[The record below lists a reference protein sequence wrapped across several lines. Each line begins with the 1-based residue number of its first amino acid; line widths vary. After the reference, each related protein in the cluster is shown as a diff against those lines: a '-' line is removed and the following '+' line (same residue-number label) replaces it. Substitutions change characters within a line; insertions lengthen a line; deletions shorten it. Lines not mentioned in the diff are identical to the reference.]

1 VFFTQP
7 FWVSILVPVFLAPVL
22 LMVSLVV
29 QPRRGD
35 GFDTSV
41 FLSIAGLAMAFVM
54 GGAVLA
60 VVLLGFVLFTHAIAF
75 AIERAV
81 NREDHQSSR
90 GLQARVWLVA
100 AVAVHLAMVAAIVRA
115 GLTIVRPRG
124 SVGLLVPFGV
134 SYFAFHGISYVVD
147 VYRRRVVANHS
158 RCQLAVHLMLLPM
171 IAGGPV
177 NYRGI
182 APQLAHGWPSLSDYS
197 YGVRRL
203 VIGVWKVFVV
213 AELAGREADSAF
225 ALRPVGLNALA
236 AWLGLASFTLQI
248 YYAFSGYS
256 DMGLGLA
263 RMVGIRLQENFRWP
277 YVGQTVGEFWQRW
290 HLGLSAWFREYA
302 TLSLDGD
309 RSALTPAMREA
320 VVILLCGI
328 WYGAGWSFVAW
339 GVYQAALILAERTG
353 IGALVQRLPI
363 FARHVYVL
371 VAVMAGWVILRGQT
385 LDGVLL
391 FFKALAGQNS
401 SALGRPPTVAPEVW
415 LVLVTAAIGCAPVF
429 QAVRRWT
436 VAIDGLILALLM
448 LLFAPFL
455 FAWRCG
461 SMVVTPIAR
470 WWRLWRS
477 SAMRADSG
485 R

>member
-1 VFFTQP
+1 
-7 FWVSILVPVFLAPVL
+7 
-22 LMVSLVV
+22 
-29 QPRRGD
+29 
-35 GFDTSV
+35 
-41 FLSIAGLAMAFVM
+41 
-54 GGAVLA
+54 
-60 VVLLGFVLFTHAIAF
+60 
-75 AIERAV
+75 
-81 NREDHQSSR
+81 
-90 GLQARVWLVA
+90 
-100 AVAVHLAMVAAIVRA
+100 
-115 GLTIVRPRG
+115 
-124 SVGLLVPFGV
+124 
-134 SYFAFHGISYVVD
+134 
-147 VYRRRVVANHS
+147 
-158 RCQLAVHLMLLPM
+158 
-171 IAGGPV
+171 V
-177 NYRGI
+177 NYQGI

-203 VIGVWKVFVV
+203 VIGVWKIFVV
-213 AELAGREADSAF
+213 AEFAGRQADSVF

-236 AWLGLASFTLQI
+236 AWLGLASVTLQI

-277 YVGQTVGEFWQRW
+277 YIGQTVGEFWQRW
-290 HLGLSAWFREYA
+290 HLGLSAWFREYT

-309 RSALTPAMREA
+309 RCALPPAMREA
-320 VVILLCGI
+320 VVVVLCAI
-328 WYGAGWSFVAW
+328 WYGAGWPFVAW
-339 GVYQAALILAERTG
+339 GFYHAALILAERAG
-353 IGALVQRLPI
+353 LGAALKRLPA

-371 VAVMAGWVILRGQT
+371 VAVAVGWVILRSQT
-385 LDGVLL
+385 VDGALL
-391 FFKALAGQNS
+391 FLKALAGQNA
-401 SALGRPPTVAPEVW
+401 SALSRPPTVALEVW

-461 SMVVTPIAR
+461 SMVVAPLAR

-477 SAMRADSG
+477 SALRAGGG

>member
-7 FWVSILVPVFLAPVL
+7 FWVSVLVPVFLAPIL
-22 LMVSLVV
+22 LIISLVV

-41 FLSIAGLAMAFVM
+41 FLSIAALAMAFVV
-54 GGAVLA
+54 GGTLLV

-75 AIERAV
+75 AIERAL
-81 NREDHQSSR
+81 NREDYQSSR

-100 AVAVHLAMVAAIVRA
+100 AVAVHLAMVAAIMHA
-115 GLTIVRPRG
+115 GLMTVRPRG
-124 SVGLLVPFGV
+124 SVGILVPFGV
-134 SYFAFHGISYVVD
+134 SYFAFHGISYLVD

-177 NYRGI
+177 NYQGI

-203 VIGVWKVFVV
+203 VIGVWKIFVV
-213 AELAGREADSAF
+213 AELAGRQADSVF

-236 AWLGLASFTLQI
+236 AWLGLASVTLQI

-277 YVGQTVGEFWQRW
+277 YIGQTVGEFWQRW
-290 HLGLSAWFREYA
+290 HLGLSAWFREYT

-309 RSALTPAMREA
+309 RCALPPAMREA
-320 VVILLCGI
+320 VVVVLCAI
-328 WYGAGWSFVAW
+328 WYGAGWPFVAW
-339 GVYQAALILAERTG
+339 GFYHAALILAERAG
-353 IGALVQRLPI
+353 LGAALKRLPA

-371 VAVMAGWVILRGQT
+371 VAVAVGWVILRSQT
-385 LDGVLL
+385 VDGALL
-391 FFKALAGQNS
+391 FLKALAGQNA
-401 SALGRPPTVAPEVW
+401 SALSRPPTVALEVW

-461 SMVVTPIAR
+461 SMVVAPLAR

-477 SAMRADSG
+477 SALRAGGG